1 MADTKRIA
9 QQHKRVEGERESAR
23 AAKSRDKLRNCVS
36 HLSTVIMKT

>member
-9 QQHKRVEGERESAR
+9 QQHKRVEGESAR